1 MQSAM
6 DGCASV
12 GSAAA
17 SVPRQPLDAVRPHRI
32 ADPLPGD
39 ARSTA
44 ADAVGAAGSVERPQ
58 LSAHS
63 ADRGVGS
70 NMQPRA
76 AGGSA
81 DSPSYPQLIA
91 RNQQWVHVRARCCRF
106 WCLCANASLS
116 HIGITWAQALS
127 QLHCKNLSD
136 IEQLLGAIAEAEV
149 RLPVLQFAART

>member
-1 MQSAM
+1 M

-44 ADAVGAAGSVERPQ
+44 ADAVGAAGSVERLQ

-106 WCLCANASLS
+106 GCL
-116 HIGITWAQALS
+116 
-127 QLHCKNLSD
+127 
-136 IEQLLGAIAEAEV
+136 
-149 RLPVLQFAART
+149 